1 MFSHTLSPSIFSHPP
16 NLLNCLPYHTPH
28 LCRYNIRVAPCFLL
42 LACLLLTRLLPDFGP
57 AIGCISFA
65 TLIFALSLSF
75 SLSLSIFLLLDSSE
89 PTVARLLHRY
99 LSTSPYPHLFFWL
112 LRSSSLLTICVYL
125 CVLGP
130 CCGSYPPNYI
140 IFVSRAPVC
149 FRTAAHGSDPGPGPQ
164 RRMSPCPRSSTARHA
179 QCQDQPS
186 PRLEILAPKCSSM
199 RPGCPGP
206 TTQDKLREF
215 VLICLRPRE
224 DRPREEPG
232 SLFRVSGKGVLRSC
246 KPIKRIEHGGHKT
259 LP

>member
-1 MFSHTLSPSIFSHPP
+1 MYFLCHS
-16 NLLNCLPYHTPH
+16 H
-28 LCRYNIRVAPCFLL
+28 LCTLPLL
-42 LACLLLTRLLPDFGP
+42 
-57 AIGCISFA
+57 
-65 TLIFALSLSF
+65 LSLSRF
-75 SLSLSIFLLLDSSE
+75 FLLLDSSE

-186 PRLEILAPKCSSM
+186 PANIGAKVLQHAARL
-199 RPGCPGP
+199 
-206 TTQDKLREF
+206 
-215 VLICLRPRE
+215 PRSHY
-224 DRPREEPG
+224 PRQ
-232 SLFRVSGKGVLRSC
+232 
-246 KPIKRIEHGGHKT
+246 T
-259 LP
+259 